1 MASPILSPKGL
12 PPLHARPHVDTP
24 ELPSLRAEHHK
35 SLERLLKDKGQK
47 VVAFVGAGFLAP
59 LGETFGS
66 WKGLLNRMI
75 TDMAAK
81 EVVTA
86 RKEGLERAK
95 SLLEVAWASAELQRV
110 AQVIE
115 DTIGADEM
123 NELASKLLELPKEI
137 YDEDAH
143 PEEGLKRVI
152 DKIGES
158 AAAGPKVGGSGGSQA
173 DDDVD
178 PATGRSA
185 LHRACLARNEK
196 LALVLIESGVN
207 VTLKDKFERTA
218 SDYCGGEFDPIVIM
232 RKRIAMLRLLPVRA
246 IITTNFTL
254 FHSDPDVVVK
264 EPPTSSSPSDNII
277 RKSGGTKVFSL
288 RESFKPD
295 EQQAKLVYT
304 LEHPSTRQALRNLLR
319 EDDDADNNVI
329 SVSYQDRLIKY
340 KKLLSAFEKGTAPPF
355 WDALDPPVF
364 HAHGTLYDPVFTKI
378 SYRELLHDG
387 PTFMASTP
395 QFATAD
401 WPQTQ
406 PRPNPRHLRDLCPS
420 QPFMRSLVTSKTLL
434 FLGFS
439 FTDEYLEELRSQC
452 LALLVGSG
460 PKGKGS
466 EGKERRTLDQPYV
479 HVRTATATA
488 ARPQPAGVP
497 VFRAGTGAR
506 AAWGGHDGSNTPN
519 MPGTAFRPRSDASIL
534 PLPLGFAVMDRPRKK
549 DSEKPL
555 EPDEKTLL
563 EYYRKNEGLAYLLY
577 ESKPIKG
584 GQRDFSGFDVLMKGL
599 VEKTSI
605 PCRLREKLSS
615 KHLLFFDRPAPSN
628 FSLLAKDLCDLMWL
642 DDKAGKMTE
651 QQLQD
656 YETAVSNRKKYKTA
670 FDSARKQA
678 KEDRDEGKSSGKT
691 TFVVPMGRESETWPL
706 PGDGSMQV

>member
-1 MASPILSPKGL
+1 MAK
-12 PPLHARPHVDTP
+12 
-24 ELPSLRAEHHK
+24 
-35 SLERLLKDKGQK
+35 
-47 VVAFVGAGFLAP
+47 
-59 LGETFGS
+59 
-66 WKGLLNRMI
+66 LN
-75 TDMAAK
+75 K
-81 EVVTA
+81 
-86 RKEGLERAK
+86 
-95 SLLEVAWASAELQRV
+95 AELR
-110 AQVIE
+110 E
-115 DTIGADEM
+115 
-123 NELASKLLELPKEI
+123 ELKWRNLDASK
-137 YDEDAH
+137 
-143 PEEGLKRVI
+143 
-152 DKIGES
+152 
-158 AAAGPKVGGSGGSQA
+158 
-173 DDDVD
+173 
-178 PATGRSA
+178 
-185 LHRACLARNEK
+185 
-196 LALVLIESGVN
+196 
-207 VTLKDKFERTA
+207 
-218 SDYCGGEFDPIVIM
+218 
-232 RKRIAMLRLLPVRA
+232 
-246 IITTNFTL
+246 
-254 FHSDPDVVVK
+254 VK
-264 EPPTSSSPSDNII
+264 EKEDLKEALLAAPSVKII

-288 RESFKPD
+288 RESFEPD
-295 EQQAKLVYT
+295 EQQARLVYT
-304 LEHPSTRQALRNLLR
+304 LEHDTTRQALRNLLR
-319 EDDDADNNVI
+319 EDDDADDNVI
-329 SVSYQDRLIKY
+329 SVSYQDRLNKY
-340 KKLLSAFEKGTAPPF
+340 KKLLSAFEKGTAPPL
-355 WDALDPPVF
+355 WDALDPKVF

-387 PTFMASTP
+387 PTFMASAP

-466 EGKERRTLDQPYV
+466 EGKERCTLDRPYV
-479 HVRTATATA
+479 HVRTATAAA
-488 ARPQPAGVP
+488 ARPQPASVP

-506 AAWGGHDGSNTPN
+506 AAWGGHDGSSTPSL
-519 MPGTAFRPRSDASIL
+519 PGTAAAFRPRSDASIL

-549 DSEKPL
+549 DSEDPL

-577 ESKPIKG
+577 KSKPIKG

-599 VEKTSI
+599 VEITSI

-678 KEDRDEGKSSGKT
+678 KEDRDAGMSSK

-706 PGDGSMQV
+706 PGGGSMQV